1 MNDDPRSILANSR
14 MGAFQIAA
22 VGVCVLLNALDGF
35 DVLSISFASPGIA
48 AEWGVSRG
56 ALGIVLSMEL
66 VGMAIG
72 SIFIGSVADSI
83 GRRPVILG
91 SLICMVIGMFLASTA
106 SGVEILSAYRFFT
119 GLGIGGML
127 ASINAMAAEYSNA
140 RHKNLA
146 VTIMAAGYPV
156 GAIIG
161 GAVSSE
167 LLAHYD
173 WRSVFLFGAGAT
185 AVFFPLVW
193 FLLPEAI
200 EFLTHKRPAGALEKI
215 NKTLKRMGHPTVD
228 ALPEVSGEK
237 EKHVGVAKLFSPAL
251 ARTTVLLTVTYFM
264 HILTFYFMLKW
275 IPKIIVDMGFAPS
288 EAGGVL
294 VWANVGGASGAF
306 LLGILTQRFGVRGL
320 TICSMAIGFFLVVLF
335 GMGQADLKQLSI
347 VAAVAVFFVNAAIV
361 GLYAIF
367 AQSFPTDV
375 RAGGTGFVI
384 GVGRGGAA
392 LGPVIA
398 GFLFQGGA
406 SLPMVATIMACGTL
420 IAAGTL
426 ALTKPLPVSAR
437 APSTP

>member
-66 VGMAIG
+66 IGMAIG
-72 SIFIGSVADSI
+72 SIFIGSVADAI

-91 SLICMVIGMFLASTA
+91 SLVCMVIGMFLASTA
-106 SGVEILSAYRFFT
+106 SGIEILSAYRFFT

-161 GAVSSE
+161 GAVSSA

-173 WRSVFLFGAGAT
+173 WRSVFLFGAAAT

-200 EFLTHKRPAGALEKI
+200 EYLTHKRPAGALEKI
-215 NKTLKRMGHPTVD
+215 NKTLKRMGHPTVE

-275 IPKIIVDMGFAPS
+275 IPKIIVDMGFAAS

-320 TICSMAIGFFLVVLF
+320 TITRWRSASSLSCCSAWDRRISSNCR
-335 GMGQADLKQLSI
+335 LSLPWRCSLSMRRSLGSMRSSPNPSRRI
-347 VAAVAVFFVNAAIV
+347 
-361 GLYAIF
+361 L
-367 AQSFPTDV
+367 
-375 RAGGTGFVI
+375 RAGGTGLRHRRRA
-384 GVGRGGAA
+384 GQPRLGRSSPGSCSRAVFAA
-392 LGPVIA
+392 RGRHDHGL
-398 GFLFQGGA
+398 
-406 SLPMVATIMACGTL
+406 
-420 IAAGTL
+420 
-426 ALTKPLPVSAR
+426 R
-437 APSTP
+437 R